1 MDNNEE
7 MKEWL
12 GTDEKVRESGGK
24 KSNSIENEAANLE
37 YRSQNNDSYETPMY
51 RMGRNR

>member
-12 GTDEKVRESGGK
+12 GKDEKVRESGGK
-24 KSNSIENEAANLE
+24 KCNSTENEAANS
-37 YRSQNNDSYETPMY
+37 RAFCWSNQ
-51 RMGRNR
+51 

>member
-12 GTDEKVRESGGK
+12 GKDEKVRESGGK
-24 KSNSIENEAANLE
+24 NDLGLLHGLRFQFGRGSGETAASSSP
-37 YRSQNNDSYETPMY
+37 RGQN
-51 RMGRNR
+51 